1 MFDNDNPGSPT
12 DPNSPTQVPRLS
24 LNGIPG
30 LKSLHTPANPSSETL
45 IIQDLFCNPNGL
57 NNLKKIQDFQNELY
71 SLKKEDLLKDIRKES
86 AISTECLFY
95 EIEKMVNEM
104 QYKVREK
111 DLDMQKML
119 MGIQLDKLE
128 KKKHIESFKNKVI
141 TVILF
146 FFKVFRCLKRAL
158 GISKN

>member
-1 MFDNDNPGSPT
+1 
-12 DPNSPTQVPRLS
+12 
-24 LNGIPG
+24 
-30 LKSLHTPANPSSETL
+30 
-45 IIQDLFCNPNGL
+45 
-57 NNLKKIQDFQNELY
+57 
-71 SLKKEDLLKDIRKES
+71 
-86 AISTECLFY
+86 
-95 EIEKMVNEM
+95 MVNEM

-141 TVILF
+141 TVKLF
-146 FFKVFRCLKRAL
+146 FFKVLRCLKRAL

>member
-1 MFDNDNPGSPT
+1 MSDNDQPPSPT
-12 DPNSPTQVPRLS
+12 APNSTPPIPRFS

-30 LKSLHTPANPSSETL
+30 IKSALGGETL

-57 NNLKKIQDFQNELY
+57 NNLKKIQDFPLSLY
-71 SLKKEDLLKDIRKES
+71 SLKTEDLLKDIRKES
-86 AISTECLFY
+86 AVNTECLFY

-111 DLDMQKML
+111 DLEMQKMV

-128 KKKHIESFKNKVI
+128 KKKHMDSFKNKVM
-141 TVILF
+141 TVIF
-146 FFKVFRCLKRAL
+146 F
-158 GISKN
+158 S

>member
-1 MFDNDNPGSPT
+1 
-12 DPNSPTQVPRLS
+12 
-24 LNGIPG
+24 
-30 LKSLHTPANPSSETL
+30 
-45 IIQDLFCNPNGL
+45 
-57 NNLKKIQDFQNELY
+57 
-71 SLKKEDLLKDIRKES
+71 
-86 AISTECLFY
+86 
-95 EIEKMVNEM
+95 MVNEM